1 MLAFVARRVVQSVP
15 VVFVVSVLVFLAL
28 HFVPGDPLL
37 ASQGTQ
43 LALSAEQLAG
53 LRHELGF
60 DQPLVVQYLRWIAGA
75 VRGDLGISYYDQQ
88 SVAHLVALRLPATL
102 QLTATALGVAFLCA
116 VPIGVLSAVKPNSW
130 VDYIGT
136 TLVTFGMA
144 VPAFWFGIMLIL
156 LFSVTLRWLPPVGYA
171 PLLRNPAQ
179 NLQHVVLPALTLGV
193 IIAAPTM
200 RFLRSSMLEVIGQ
213 NFVQTARAKGLG
225 ERPIIV
231 RHVLRNALI
240 PAVTI
245 VGLQLGN
252 LLGGAVV
259 IEWVFG
265 WPGLGQ
271 LTIDAIKMRNYS
283 VVQSTVLM
291 LATGFVLVNLF
302 VDLLYGALDPRI
314 RYSDEA

>member
-1 MLAFVARRVVQSVP
+1 MAAFVARRVAQGVP
-15 VVFVVSVLVFLAL
+15 VILLVSVLVFLAL

-43 LALSAEQLAG
+43 LALSAEQLAQ
-53 LRHELGF
+53 LRHELRF
-60 DQPLVVQYLRWIAGA
+60 DQPLFLQYVHWITGA
-75 VRGDLGISYYDQQ
+75 LRGDLGISYYDQQ

-116 VPIGVLSAVKPNSW
+116 VPIGVLSAVRPNSW
-130 VDYIGT
+130 IDYLGT
-136 TLVTFGMA
+136 TMVTFGMSL
-144 VPAFWFGIMLIL
+144 PAFWFGIMLIL
-156 LFSVTLRWLPPVGYA
+156 FFSVTLRWLPPVGYA
-171 PLLRNPAQ
+171 PLLKDPAQ
-179 NLQHVVLPALTLGV
+179 NLQHVILPALTLGV

-200 RFLRSSMLEVIGQ
+200 RFLRSSMLDVIRQ
-213 NFVQTARAKGLG
+213 NYVQTARAKGLA
-225 ERPIIV
+225 ERPVIL

-291 LATGFVLVNLF
+291 LAVGFVAVNLF

-314 RYSDEA
+314 RYSDEG